1 MKANDKYDISFSGEF
16 VDKALEREFLHY
28 DMKYYLKI
36 IGPVAIIFGL
46 IFMTFIISD
55 YFAIESHSS
64 FTVIFLTRLF
74 FLMVSIVLYFA
85 VKKINDYSNL
95 VYLITTYEIVFFV
108 SFIVII
114 NQYGSISIMSFFSIM
129 AITLAVYI
137 IPNRLINSQ
146 IISVLFAL
154 SFFIFYYNHI
164 EHMETSML
172 LELVGYSLIFIT
184 FGNIQAYLTNF
195 YRRKQFADSR
205 ELLRLSV
212 TDSLTGIYNKA
223 KFNQELDWWIDFCN
237 RYGSPLSL
245 VIFDIDNFK
254 KINDNYG
261 HLTGDNI
268 LKSITLLIKNTIR
281 NTDIFARWGG
291 DEFVVLLPNTD
302 IEQAIVITERMRSCI
317 QKSKC
322 DGVIN
327 VTCSFGLVSL
337 LNNENTESLLQR
349 ADKFLY
355 KAKEQ
360 GKNTVAYEVGK
371 GGEQIKASTYVKSI

>member
-1 MKANDKYDISFSGEF
+1 MTGIKTKGRI
-16 VDKALEREFLHY
+16 LFL
-28 DMKYYLKI
+28 LV
-36 IGPVAIIFGL
+36 GFTAIIFGL
-46 IFMTFIISD
+46 ICMLFIISD
-55 YFAIESHSS
+55 YFAIKSYSS
-64 FTVIFLTRLF
+64 FMVILLTRVL
-74 FLMVSIVLYFA
+74 FLMVSIVIYFA
-85 VKKINDYSNL
+85 VKKINDYSKL

-114 NQYGSISIMSFFSIM
+114 NQYGSISFISFFSIM
-129 AITLAVYI
+129 AITLAAYI

-146 IISVLFAL
+146 IISVLFTL
-154 SFFIFYYNHI
+154 SFFIFYDNHI

-172 LELVGYSLIFIT
+172 LKLIGYSLIFIT

-212 TDSLTGIYNKA
+212 TDSLTGIYNRM
-223 KFNQELDWWIDFCN
+223 KFEQELDWWIDFSK
-237 RYGSPLSL
+237 RYGNTLSL

-254 KINDNYG
+254 NVNDDFG
-261 HLTGDNI
+261 HIIGDAV
-268 LKSITLLIKNTIR
+268 LKNVTTIIQSAIR

-302 IEQAIVITERMRSCI
+302 IEQAIVITERMRICI
-317 QKSKC
+317 QKNKY
-322 DGVIN
+322 DGVKN

-337 LNNENTESLLQR
+337 QNNENTESLLRR

-355 KAKEQ
+355 QAKEQ
-360 GKNTVAYEVGK
+360 GKNTVACEVGK
-371 GGEQIKASTYVKSI
+371 SLEQVKASTYVKSI